1 MGELVRAVIDRDRP
15 VLYVKKSGQ
24 IGIFVKAVN
33 KEKGNEGN
41 ES

>member
-1 MGELVRAVIDRDRP
+1 MRAVIDRDRP
-15 VLYVKKSGQ
+15 VLYVEIPGE
-24 IGIFVKAVN
+24 IDIFVKAVN